1 MLFQYDLDTNV
12 RARLSITEWKPVT
25 GSLPPM
31 SAADWDSE
39 FTKYKAS
46 PEFKQLN
53 SNMDLSA
60 FKQIYWME
68 WTHRLWG
75 RVIGL
80 TTLIPTIYFIARKR
94 VSFPM
99 ARNLVLI
106 NLGIVSQGV
115 VGWWMVASGLKDDLF
130 AKGAHPRVSQYR
142 LATHLSLAF
151 TVYSAMLWNGLQI
164 LRERHLVLS
173 TQPGRA
179 TAFLERLNDPV
190 LKRFRIATAAL
201 TALVCVTVVSGAL
214 VAGLDAGLIYNE
226 FPWMGN
232 GLTPP
237 KSELFD
243 PFYSRQPAPHS
254 DLWWRNLLENPSLV
268 QLDHRILATT
278 TFVAINALFAYARF
292 SPHVRAIIPRGTKM
306 ALTGVL
312 GMAYLQVTLGL
323 TTLLYLVPTTLAAA
337 HQAGALVLLSTMVV
351 LGSRAWTT
359 PRLRNLVRRE
369 YLLMKGR
376 HGQLAKKMSERK
388 AVVPKVE
395 ANVA

>member
-1 MLFQYDLDTNV
+1 
-12 RARLSITEWKPVT
+12 
-25 GSLPPM
+25 M

-39 FTKYKAS
+39 FTKYRAS

-53 SNMDLSA
+53 SNMDVHE
-60 FKQIYWME
+60 FKKIYWME

-80 TTLIPTIYFIARKR
+80 TTLVPTIYFIARRK

-99 ARNLVLI
+99 ARNLILI

-115 VGWWMVASGLKDDLF
+115 VGWWMVKSGLKDDLF

-142 LATHLSLAF
+142 LATHLALAF
-151 TVYSAMLWNGLQI
+151 SVYSAMLWNGLQI
-164 LRERHLVLS
+164 LRERHLVLNS
-173 TQPGRA
+173 QPSRA
-179 TAFLERLNDPV
+179 KAFLERLSSPA
-190 LKRFRIATAAL
+190 LRPLRIATAAL
-201 TALVCVTVVSGAL
+201 TALVSITVVSGAL

-237 KSELFD
+237 KSELFSA
-243 PFYSRQPAPHS
+243 FYSRQPPPHN

-278 TFVAINALFAYARF
+278 TFVAVNALFAYARF
-292 SPHVRAIIPRGTKM
+292 SPRIRTNITKGTKM

-312 GMAYLQVTLGL
+312 GVAYLQVTLGL
-323 TTLLYLVPTTLAAA
+323 TTLLYLVPTSIAAA
-337 HQAGALVLLSTMVV
+337 HQAGALVLLSSMVV
-351 LGSRAWTT
+351 LGSTVWKT
-359 PRLRNLVRRE
+359 PRLTRLVRNEWVR
-369 YLLMKGR
+369 MRGR
-376 HGQLAKKMSERK
+376 QGQVHRQMRVSKTGTE
-388 AVVPKVE
+388 
-395 ANVA
+395 

>member
-1 MLFQYDLDTNV
+1 
-12 RARLSITEWKPVT
+12 
-25 GSLPPM
+25 M
-31 SAADWDSE
+31 SAADWDLE

-80 TTLIPTIYFIARKR
+80 TTLIPTIYFIARRR

-106 NLGIVSQGV
+106 NLGIVSQGI

-142 LATHLSLAF
+142 LATHLALAF
-151 TVYSAMLWNGLQI
+151 SVYSAMLWNGLQI
-164 LRERHLVLS
+164 LRERHLLLA
-173 TQPGRA
+173 TQPNRA
-179 TAFLERLNDPV
+179 QSFISRLSSPN
-190 LKRFRIATAAL
+190 LRSFRIAAAAL
-201 TALVCVTVVSGAL
+201 TALVSVTVVSGAL

-226 FPWMGN
+226 FPYMGN

-237 KSELFD
+237 ASELWD
-243 PFYSRQPAPHS
+243 PFYSRQPAPHR

-268 QLDHRILATT
+268 QLDHRLLATT
-278 TFVAINALFAYARF
+278 TFVAVNALFAYARF
-292 SPHVRAIIPRGTKM
+292 SPVVRSSLTKGTKM

-312 GMAYLQVTLGL
+312 GVAYLQVTLGL
-323 TTLLYLVPTTLAAA
+323 TTLLYLVPTTIAAA
-337 HQAGALVLLSTMVV
+337 HQAGALALLSTMVV
-351 LGSRAWTT
+351 LGSRVWTP
-359 PRLRNLVRRE
+359 PRLTRLVRQEWVR
-369 YLLMKGR
+369 MRGR
-376 HGQLAKKMSERK
+376 QGQLHRQMKLGAKQQQQQSVMGAVDGK
-388 AVVPKVE
+388 AL
-395 ANVA
+395 